1 MGSRTKWHKSQRRKD
16 LRLDVKNR
24 DFEMV
29 LLTQK
34 KATLSLALPVFT
46 LEQNEHPPLE
56 RTSDKSVSSKERSV
70 FTKKKKLKGAFH
82 KNDEHMGELNLQ

>member
-16 LRLDVKNR
+16 LGLDVKNSA
-24 DFEMV
+24 FEMV

-46 LEQNEHPPLE
+46 LQENEHPPLE
-56 RTSDKSVSSKERSV
+56 RAPDKSVSI
-70 FTKKKKLKGAFH
+70 LKGKVRFH
-82 KNDEHMGELNLQ
+82 